1 MKKPKRLIPN
11 AKMKAAIKA
20 ARSDKV
26 ELIS

>member
-11 AKMKAAIKA
+11 AKTKAAIKA

-26 ELIS
+26 ELVG